1 MSSIEGQP
9 TEQLPELSDRVKS
22 LARFFLDSCYS
33 GPGHLLSK
41 SQIKELEDAGLVASL
56 GNGNHAETP
65 LMRRY
70 EIY

>member
-1 MSSIEGQP
+1 MSNTEGTRQ
-9 TEQLPELSDRVKS
+9 EQLPELSEHVKA

-41 SQIKELEDAGLVASL
+41 SQIAELEAAGLVFPL

-65 LMRRY
+65 LMRKVELY
-70 EIY
+70 